1 MSIRPATASDQ
12 PAVVALDA
20 ACFPKDAWS
29 SGSWAGE
36 FTRADREILVAGP
49 SAGESSPVVPSTSG
63 ADSGRLRGFVVLL
76 VPAVEDDPVDLLRIA
91 VDPAYRR
98 TGLGRRLLAAALE
111 QHQAR
116 SVLLEVAAG
125 NEAAIGLYAGFGFAE
140 LSRRR
145 GYYTGGED
153 AVVMQRVGEPR

>member
-1 MSIRPATASDQ
+1 VSIRPALASDQ

-29 SGSWAGE
+29 SGSWADE
-36 FTRADREILVAGP
+36 FARPDRRVLVAEAP
-49 SAGESSPVVPSTSG
+49 PGESSQVVPGSG
-63 ADSGRLRGFVVLL
+63 LLGFVVLL
-76 VPAVEDDPVDLLRIA
+76 VPAADEDPVDLLRVA

-98 TGLGRRLLAAALE
+98 TGLGRQLLAAALDE
-111 QHQAR
+111 HSTR
-116 SVLLEVAAG
+116 TVLLEVAAG

-140 LSRRR
+140 ISRRR

-153 AVVMQRVGEPR
+153 AVIMQRVGETR